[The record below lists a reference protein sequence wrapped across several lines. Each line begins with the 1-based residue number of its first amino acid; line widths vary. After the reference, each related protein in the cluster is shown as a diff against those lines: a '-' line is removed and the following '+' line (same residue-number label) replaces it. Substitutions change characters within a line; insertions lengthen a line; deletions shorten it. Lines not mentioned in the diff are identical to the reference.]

1 MTWAWLNIFIV
12 VGVIGVI
19 WAIYAVVR
27 RIGADRRKIALL
39 LDALENGD
47 TSIKFP
53 VSRDRD
59 VNVMLNR
66 ISEVLKRVRIET
78 GEKERYYELI
88 LDRVGAGVLSVYDNG
103 VVFQVNRAALSLLGL
118 DVLTHL
124 RQLERVSAELMAR
137 IEAAGD
143 NDRLSVE
150 VVTEGRRRTLSVNV
164 SAITLQHHRLRIIVL
179 DDISDSLD
187 RKEVDSWI
195 KLTRVMTHEIMNSL
209 GPITSLSETLA
220 ERAGDESE
228 ELREGLSTIAVT
240 GKSLVSFVSSYRRL
254 VYTPTVEPRLF
265 SVKPFLERMMCLAM
279 QYVASSDVVITI
291 KDCDNELIA
300 YADENMMGQVLA
312 NLLKNAVEAVAGTDG
327 GRVELNAYCDD
338 TDTVTLTVS
347 NNGPHITEDVA
358 DEIFVPFFTTKNG
371 GTGIGL
377 SISRRMV
384 QLNGGSLALAP
395 YTDADAMTTFVITL
409 P

>member
-1 MTWAWLNIFIV
+1 MTWAWLNIGIFI
-12 VGVIGVI
+12 GIIAVI
-19 WAIYAVVR
+19 WVIHAVVKR
-27 RIGADRRKIALL
+27 ARADRRKIALL

-47 TSIKFP
+47 TSITFP
-53 VSRDRD
+53 VSSDSD

-66 ISEVLKRVRIET
+66 ISGVLKRIRVET
-78 GEKERYYELI
+78 GEKERYYESI

-118 DVLTHL
+118 DVLTHM
-124 RQLERVSAELMAR
+124 RQMERVSADLMCH
-137 IEAAGD
+137 IEAAGN

-150 VVTEGRRRTLSVNV
+150 VATEGRRRTLSVNV
-164 SAITLQHHRLRIIVL
+164 STITLQQHRIKIIVL

-220 ERAGDESE
+220 ERAGDGPG

-254 VYTPTVEPRLF
+254 VYMPKVEPRLF

-279 QYVASSDVVITI
+279 QYGASSDVSII
-291 KDCDNELIA
+291 IRKCDDELIA

-312 NLLKNAVEAVAGTDG
+312 NLLKNAVEAVCDMPD
-327 GRVELNAYCDD
+327 GRVELSAYCNKS
-338 TDTVTLTVS
+338 DTVVMTVS
-347 NNGPHITEDVA
+347 DNGPHIPDEVA
-358 DEIFVPFFTTKNG
+358 NEIFVPFFTTKST
-371 GTGIGL
+371 GTGVGL

-384 QLNGGSLALAP
+384 QLNGGSLTLSP
-395 YTDADAMTTFVITL
+395 YTGPDALTTFTINL

>member
-1 MTWAWLNIFIV
+1 MTGAWLNIVIA
-12 VGVIGVI
+12 VGIIGAI
-19 WAIYAVVR
+19 WAIYAVVK
-27 RIGADRRKIALL
+27 RIRTDRRKIALL

-53 VSRDRD
+53 VSNDRD

-66 ISEVLKRVRIET
+66 ISEVLKRIRIET

-103 VVFQVNRAALSLLGL
+103 VVFQVNKAALSLLGL
-118 DVLTHL
+118 DVLTHM
-124 RQLERVSAELMAR
+124 RQLERVCADLMHR
-137 IEAAGD
+137 IETAGN

-150 VVTEGRRRTLSVNV
+150 VVTEGRKRTLSVNV
-164 SAITLQHHRLRIIVL
+164 STITLQQHRLKIIVL

-220 ERAGDESE
+220 ERAGDGPE

-254 VYTPTVEPRLF
+254 VYMPKVELVLF
-265 SVKPFLERMMCLAM
+265 SVRPFFERMICLAM
-279 QYVASSDVVITI
+279 QHGASSDVTMTI
-291 KDCDNELIA
+291 KECDEELIA
-300 YADENMMGQVLA
+300 YADENMMGQVFA
-312 NLLKNAVEAVAGTDG
+312 NLLKNAVEAVCDMPD
-327 GRVELNAYCDD
+327 GRVELSAYCDESD
-338 TDTVTLTVS
+338 RVVMTVS
-347 NNGPHITEDVA
+347 DNGPHIADDVA
-358 DEIFVPFFTTKNG
+358 DEIFVPFFTTKST
-371 GTGIGL
+371 GTGVGL

-384 QLNGGSLALAP
+384 QLNGGSLTLSP
-395 YTDADAMTTFVITL
+395 YTGDAAMTTFVVTL